1 MNKKKKTIIIISIL
15 AAILIIGGVIYYL
28 VPHPIHLSVGKGAR
42 VLFNPDGEK
51 IDVMISEDMTADLV
65 DVIDGKKLAFDSG
78 EPECGFDETVA
89 IVVDGKRFLVARD
102 GCPTLKYH
110 NRYVELSEEE
120 MKTVHR
126 VMEDFGAYFPCV

>member
-28 VPHPIHLSVGKGAR
+28 VPHTIHVGIGNGAR
-42 VLFNPDGEK
+42 VLFNPYGEK
-51 IDVMISEDMTADLV
+51 IDVTISEDMAADLV
-65 DVIDGKKLAFDSG
+65 EAIDGKILAFDNG
-78 EPECGFDETVA
+78 EPSCGFDDKVA
-89 IVVDGKRFLVARD
+89 IIVDGKRFLVACD

-110 NRYVELSEEE
+110 NRYIELSEEE

>member
-28 VPHPIHLSVGKGAR
+28 VPHPIHLSVGNRGR
-42 VLFNPDGEK
+42 VLFNPNGEE
-51 IDVMISEDMTADLV
+51 IDVTISEDMAADLV

-110 NRYVELSEEE
+110 NRYIELSEEE
-120 MKTVHR
+120 MKSVHR
-126 VMEDFGAYFPCV
+126 VMEYFGAYFPCE